1 MAETFLNMPKIED
14 LDADQMQI
22 FLEGKKYKEEGDIAF
37 TSGGDIKG
45 GTQIDSTNH
54 TECLLKYLC
63 LLALK
68 NYHKVCRT
76 LHVSDF
82 QISKCHI
89 RHCYNG
95 KDSLGVF

>member
-54 TECLLKYLC
+54 SECLLKYL
-63 LLALK
+63 
-68 NYHKVCRT
+68 
-76 LHVSDF
+76 
-82 QISKCHI
+82 
-89 RHCYNG
+89 
-95 KDSLGVF
+95 